1 MCGFISIFGSD
12 GTPVLTDIL
21 DGLLAIQHRG
31 QDAAGVVTYDGQRF
45 NAKKG
50 IGLVREVFG
59 AKHLDR
65 LKGNMAVGHVRYPTV
80 GKGEDMDVQPFW
92 HDFPF
97 GIAMA
102 HNGNVTN
109 FVDLKNNYFP
119 SHGIPLSSDCD
130 LEAVLDVM
138 AKSLVDS
145 NFKNSSNLRD
155 IGKEEIFSAVSEVFR
170 MVKGAY
176 SVVGM
181 IAGKGMFAFRDPY
194 GIKPIIFGERQ
205 EDNGQS
211 YALASESVV
220 LDVTGYTN
228 KHDLQPGE
236 ALWIDMDRKLHWRKL
251 TDTPHRPC
259 IFEQVYFARPDSILD
274 DISVYKTRMRMG
286 YAIAKKFQK
295 TGLKPDVV
303 IPVPESARTAAQAMA
318 QELGVPCREGLVKS
332 RYVGR
337 TFIMADDTLRKKS
350 IRQKL
355 NPIPLE
361 FRDKKVLLLDDSI
374 VRGNT
379 SRELVR
385 MAKEAGAKEVYLASY
400 SPPLIYQCPYGID
413 MSTKKE
419 FIARG
424 RSYEEL
430 RKEIGCDA
438 LIYQDLEDMVEAAR
452 VGNPKIE
459 KFCTACF
466 NGDYPTGDITTEILD
481 KIEDERIEAHT

>member
-12 GTPVLTDIL
+12 GTPVLTDVL

-50 IGLVREVFG
+50 IGLVREVFET
-59 AKHLDR
+59 KHLDR
-65 LKGNMAVGHVRYPTV
+65 LKGNMALGHVRYPTV
-80 GKGEDMDVQPFW
+80 GKGESMDVQPFW

-109 FVDLKNNYFP
+109 FVDLKTNYFP
-119 SHGIPLSSDCD
+119 RHGIPLSSDCD

-138 AKSLVDS
+138 AKSLVD
-145 NFKNSSNLRD
+145 KGNLQAMSKESIFEA
-155 IGKEEIFSAVSEVFR
+155 IGEVFK

-205 EDNGQS
+205 EENGSS

-220 LDVTGYTN
+220 LDVTGYSN
-228 KHDLQPGE
+228 KRDLQAGE
-236 ALWIDMDRKLHWRKL
+236 ALWIDMDRNLHWKKL
-251 TDTPHRPC
+251 TDSPHRPC

-286 YAIAKKFQK
+286 EAIAKKFRK

-337 TFIMADDTLRKKS
+337 TFIMADNDLRKKS

-361 FRDKKVLLLDDSI
+361 FKDKKVLLLDDSI

-419 FIARG
+419 FIARD
-424 RSYEEL
+424 RTDEEL
-430 RKEIGCDA
+430 RVEIGCDA
-438 LIYQDLEDMVEAAR
+438 LIYQDLPDMVEAAR
-452 VGNPKIE
+452 VGNPCIE

-466 NGDYPTGDITTEILD
+466 DGDYPTGDITSDILD
-481 KIEDERIEAHT
+481 KIEDERVEAHT

>member
-50 IGLVREVFG
+50 IGLVREVFET
-59 AKHLDR
+59 KHLDR
-65 LKGNMAVGHVRYPTV
+65 LKGNMALGHVRYPTV
-80 GKGEDMDVQPFW
+80 GKGESMDVQPFW

-109 FVDLKNNYFP
+109 FLDLKTDYFP
-119 SHGIPLSSDCD
+119 RHGIPLSSDCD

-138 AKSLVDS
+138 AKSLVD
-145 NFKNSSNLRD
+145 KGNLQAMSKESIFEA
-155 IGKEEIFSAVSEVFR
+155 IGEVFK

-205 EDNGQS
+205 EENGPS

-220 LDVTGYTN
+220 LDVTGYSN
-228 KHDLQPGE
+228 KRDLQAGE
-236 ALWIDMDRKLHWRKL
+236 ALWIDMDRKLHWKKL
-251 TDTPHRPC
+251 SDSPHRPC

-286 YAIAKKFQK
+286 EAIAKKFRK

-337 TFIMADDTLRKKS
+337 TFIMADNDLRKKS

-361 FRDKKVLLLDDSI
+361 FKDKKVLLLDDSI

-419 FIARG
+419 FIARN
-424 RSYEEL
+424 RTDEEL
-430 RKEIGCDA
+430 RIEIGCDA
-438 LIYQDLEDMVEAAR
+438 LIYQDLPDMVEAAR
-452 VGNPKIE
+452 VGNPRIE

-466 NGDYPTGDITTEILD
+466 DGDYPTGDITADILD
-481 KIEDERIEAHT
+481 KIEDERVEAHT

>member
-12 GTPVLTDIL
+12 GTPVLTDVL

-50 IGLVREVFG
+50 IGLVREVFET
-59 AKHLDR
+59 KHLDR

-80 GKGEDMDVQPFW
+80 GKGESMDVQPFW

-109 FVDLKNNYFP
+109 FVDLKNDYFP

-138 AKSLVDS
+138 AKSLVD
-145 NFKNSSNLRD
+145 KGNLQYLT
-155 IGKEEIFSAVSEVFR
+155 EETIFEAISEVFR

-205 EDNGQS
+205 EENGPS
-211 YALASESVV
+211 FALASESVV
-220 LDVTGYTN
+220 LDVTGYGN
-228 KHDLQPGE
+228 KRDLQAGE
-236 ALWIDMDRKLHWRKL
+236 ALWIDMDRNLHWKKL
-251 TDTPHRPC
+251 TDNPHRPC

-286 YAIAKKFQK
+286 EAIARKFMK
-295 TGLKPDVV
+295 TGLEPDVV

-318 QELGVPCREGLVKS
+318 QTLGVPCREGLVKS
-332 RYVGR
+332 RYIGR
-337 TFIMADDTLRKKS
+337 TFIMADDNLRKKS

-361 FRDKKVLLLDDSI
+361 FQDKKVLLLDDSI

-400 SPPLIYQCPYGID
+400 SPPLVYQCPYGID

-419 FIARG
+419 FIARD
-424 RSYEEL
+424 RSEEEL
-430 RKEIGCDA
+430 RLEIGCDA
-438 LIYQDLEDMVEAAR
+438 LIYQDLDDMVEAAR
-452 VGNPKIE
+452 IGNPKIE

-466 NGDYPTGDITTEILD
+466 DGNYPTGDITTDILD
-481 KIEDERIEAHT
+481 KIEDERVEAHT